1 MKSSNSYIGDFSAL
15 VDFSK
20 LINSSLDLNFTLN
33 NLLLTCMGK
42 LLATSGAVYLLN
54 EKNEFELNLFKGA
67 KIKGGTPPA
76 VFSFSDYSDEK
87 KRKFIFN
94 DKYFPVVIELT
105 GANGLV
111 GLLILGKKLNRENYS
126 EQDKRFLSTIANIS
140 VTAIENSRA
149 FLEKQEL
156 NRRLTTKVNQ
166 LSTLFEL
173 SKEFGGTLDV
183 KRVARLLIYSLI
195 GQLMVA
201 EFAIVLC
208 NEKEIEILETK
219 FDEKELTGAL
229 NNYENFQFNDT
240 LNRKELEENFPE
252 LNELGVRLI
261 IPMKFKGE
269 TKGLILLGKRRNNL
283 EYSASDVEFAS
294 SVSGIAVISIEN
306 SKMVEQIVE
315 KRKME
320 KELET
325 ARNIQKSLLPQS
337 LPELKN
343 FDIAGISESA
353 RQVGGDYYDVIP
365 LDENRTL
372 IAIGDVSG
380 KGVQAALLMA
390 NLQAFLKSIS
400 KQNIPLNKAT
410 GLINDLVSEN
420 TRMGNFIT
428 FFWGILDDSTGK
440 FQYVNAGH
448 NPPYLIYKDEIRL
461 LKTGGMLLGVTKTL
475 TPYKAEEVVLKPS
488 SRLVLFTD
496 GITEAMNYSFEEYGE
511 ERLKELVMNFHGSS
525 ESLITAILDDVK
537 RHSNGREQYDDI
549 TCVVVSARV
558 KE

>member
-20 LINSSLDLNFTLN
+20 LINSSLDLSFTLN

-219 FDEKELTGAL
+219 FDENELTEAL
-229 NNYENFQFNDT
+229 KNYENFQFNDT
-240 LNRKELEENFPE
+240 LNKKELEENFPE

-428 FFWGILDDSTGK
+428 FFWGILDDSTGE

-448 NPPYLIYKDEIRL
+448 NPPYLIYKDEIQL

-496 GITEAMNYSFEEYGE
+496 GITEAMNHSFEEYGE
-511 ERLKELVMNFHGSS
+511 ERLKELVINFHGSS

-549 TCVVVSARV
+549 TCVVVSARA